1 MATTAMRS
9 RERTDRERHGRPVS
23 SSVFSAAAT
32 TVGALTAPRG
42 AARGGQNRPGSS
54 PLIDWTNPTEG
65 RPMSWAV
72 VSTTSVAAD
81 PSVCSAREPAATEGI
96 GPTARRIP
104 NGCHGGPDLGVD
116 VVEGVAFADAID
128 RSGQGNPSEPPRGED
143 GDKTA

>member
-1 MATTAMRS
+1 
-9 RERTDRERHGRPVS
+9 
-23 SSVFSAAAT
+23 
-32 TVGALTAPRG
+32 
-42 AARGGQNRPGSS
+42 
-54 PLIDWTNPTEG
+54 
-65 RPMSWAV
+65 MSWAV